1 MTLIELQTAHPYGEY
16 SERNGCYYTLDY
28 DNELGYFRQLTD
40 GTFEP
45 DWNWVDF
52 DTMNECE
59 VEYILDLAKKV
70 STRM

>member
-1 MTLIELQTAHPYGEY
+1 MTLIELQTSHPYGEY

-28 DNELGYFRQLTD
+28 DNELGYFRRLTD

-59 VEYILDLAKKV
+59 VEYIQDLAKKV